1 MNLKIIVKKNKIP
14 ILIFSILFLIY
25 FFTVKGYLAV
35 PDSEFSLRTAK
46 SIVERGSL
54 TINAANFEGDYV
66 FHTDDGRI
74 YSKYGIGLALLWVP
88 YVIAGKLIASLT
100 SLPEDLLIRFL
111 ISFYN
116 IFFGAGAAVIMF
128 LIIRFFKAPKK
139 IAFTLALIFGLATM
153 CWNYSVSDFSDG
165 TQMFFLL
172 LTVYCV
178 LKNNK
183 KSLIIGGFSFG
194 FLILLRISNLIFIP
208 LFILFILLNNR
219 SIKKSKIK
227 NMAYFLFFVIIIISF
242 LLFLNYIRFGDIF
255 ESGYRDDESLKFNL
269 GIIPG
274 NIFSL
279 LFAFDVI
286 EQGKGIFI
294 YNPILLVGILGYFS
308 FFKAHKKESLLFL
321 GILITNLCFYAS
333 FYGYHGD
340 WSWGPRYLVIAL
352 PFYLLPLFTLPRK
365 NLTLRIF
372 LILFVATSFF
382 IQLTSVLQNDY
393 EYLQITAGG
402 VNATIP
408 QKMPSHIIG
417 STIILKHK
425 LFKNNNI
432 YNLSEFGINSNEQ
445 IDTSEF
451 ERFRGLN
458 LWYCHLSRY
467 YKNIYKHI

>member
-14 ILIFSILFLIY
+14 ILIFSILSLIY
-25 FFTVKGYLAV
+25 FFTAKGYLAV

-46 SIVERGSL
+46 SIVENGSL
-54 TINAANFEGDYV
+54 TINAAYYERSYV
-66 FHTDDGRI
+66 FQTDDWRI

-100 SLPEDLLIRFL
+100 SLPEDLIIRFL

-116 IFFGAGAAVIMF
+116 IFFGAGAAIIMF

-139 IAFTLALIFGLATM
+139 IAVTMAFIFGLATM
-153 CWNYSVSDFSDG
+153 CWRYSVSDFSDG

-194 FLILLRISNLIFIP
+194 SLILMRVSNLIYLP
-208 LFILFILLNNR
+208 ILIFFILLNIR
-219 SIKKSKIK
+219 PIKKNKIK
-227 NMAYFLFFVIIIISF
+227 NLLFFLIFVIVFLSIILS
-242 LLFLNYIRFGDIF
+242 LNYIRFGNIF

-269 GIIPG
+269 GIMPE
-274 NIFSL
+274 NIFRL
-279 LFAFDVI
+279 LFTFH
-286 EQGKGIFI
+286 KGIFI
-294 YNPILLVGILGYFS
+294 YNPILLIGILGYFN
-308 FFKAHKKESLLFL
+308 FFKVHKKESLLFL
-321 GILITNLCFYAS
+321 GIIITTLCFYAS

-352 PFYLLPLFTLPRK
+352 PFYLLPLFTIPRK
-365 NLTLRIF
+365 NLIIRSF
-372 LILFVATSFF
+372 LILFVVTSFF

-402 VNATIP
+402 VNVKIP
-408 QKMPSHIIG
+408 QKMPPHIVG
-417 STIILKHK
+417 STIIFKHK
-425 LFKNNNI
+425 LLYNNNI

-445 IDTSEF
+445 IDTSGF
-451 ERFRGLN
+451 ERFQGLN

-467 YKNIYKHI
+467 YKKI

>member
-153 CWNYSVSDFSDG
+153 CWRYSVSDFSDG

-172 LTVYCV
+172 LTVYCA

-194 FLILLRISNLIFIP
+194 FLVLIRISNLIYLP
-208 LFILFILLNNR
+208 ILIFFILLNNKP
-219 SIKKSKIK
+219 IKRNKIK
-227 NMAYFLFFVIIIISF
+227 NLLFFLMFIIVFLSII
-242 LLFLNYIRFGDIF
+242 LFLNYIRFGNIF
-255 ESGYRDDESLKFNL
+255 ESGYGGDKSVKFNL

-279 LFAFDVI
+279 LFTFDVI
-286 EQGKGIFI
+286 EHGKGIFI
-294 YNPILLVGILGYFS
+294 YNPILLIGILGYFN
-308 FFKAHKKESLLFL
+308 FFKIHKKESLLFL
-321 GILITNLCFYAS
+321 GIIITNLCFYAS
-333 FYGYHGD
+333 FIGYHGD

-365 NLTLRIF
+365 NLIIKTF
-372 LILFVATSFF
+372 LILLIVTSFF

-393 EYLQITAGG
+393 EYLQITASG
-402 VNATIP
+402 VNVRIP

-417 STIILKHK
+417 SAVILKHK
-425 LFKNNNI
+425 LLHSNNI
-432 YNLSEFGINSNEQ
+432 YNLSEFGINSNKQ
-445 IDTSEF
+445 IDTSKF
-451 ERFRGLN
+451 ERFQGLN
-458 LWYCHLSRY
+458 LWYCHLFREY
-467 YKNIYKHI
+467 RK